1 MHGHGCQ
8 GLRCRLY
15 LGGTRKLLTALEWG
29 DGTEGL
35 EDEYGL
41 RAGIWRE
48 PDACFF
54 KSNWL
59 WFFSSKYRKRGTYCQ
74 FPTRDMVYLWCFFLK
89 KKKNRKT
96 PYYITP
102 YTQHI
107 YIETPKGL
115 LHRHTPTSTD
125 IFSHTHT
132 HCLIIFLG
140 SLFCF
145 SVAPFIFFC
154 PGTPGWWHA
163 SSPPVTQA

>member
-48 PDACFF
+48 PDVCFF

-74 FPTRDMVYLWCFFLK
+74 FPTRDMVYLWCFFK
-89 KKKNRKT
+89 KKKKQKNT
-96 PYYITP
+96 LLYYTL
-102 YTQHI
+102 YTTHI
-107 YIETPKGL
+107 HRDPKRPVTQTHSHK
-115 LHRHTPTSTD
+115 HRHFLTY
-125 IFSHTHT
+125 THSLPY
-132 HCLIIFLG
+132 HFLG
-140 SLFCF
+140 VSFLLLCGPLYFFLPWYTRVVTC
-145 SVAPFIFFC
+145 IF
-154 PGTPGWWHA
+154 
-163 SSPPVTQA
+163 PPVTQA